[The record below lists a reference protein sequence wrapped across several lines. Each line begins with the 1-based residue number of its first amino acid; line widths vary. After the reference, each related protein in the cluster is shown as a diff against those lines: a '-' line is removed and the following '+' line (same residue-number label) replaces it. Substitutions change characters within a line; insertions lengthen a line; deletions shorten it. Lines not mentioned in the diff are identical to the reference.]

1 MPGFDN
7 ILIEHPVA
15 DTVVKPQFS
24 RDDRCISV
32 ANIVLK
38 THILGFSVQISDVSD
53 TGVGHLKKEDLIDE
67 FCGGCEAV

>member
-7 ILIEHPVA
+7 IPIEHPVA

-32 ANIVLK
+32 ANIVVK
-38 THILGFSVQISDVSD
+38 THIFSDVSD

-67 FCGGCEAV
+67 FCCGCEAV